1 MGALGRGR
9 WRTVVR
15 TDRRGR
21 GGAVVND
28 FYEENMR
35 RRMGQLVE
43 ENDRLK
49 KRSDLQKKALRL
61 WVKFWRA
68 EGDDVWLAEEA
79 MEATFEALEKGD

>member
-1 MGALGRGR
+1 M
-9 WRTVVR
+9 
-15 TDRRGR
+15 
-21 GGAVVND
+21 VND